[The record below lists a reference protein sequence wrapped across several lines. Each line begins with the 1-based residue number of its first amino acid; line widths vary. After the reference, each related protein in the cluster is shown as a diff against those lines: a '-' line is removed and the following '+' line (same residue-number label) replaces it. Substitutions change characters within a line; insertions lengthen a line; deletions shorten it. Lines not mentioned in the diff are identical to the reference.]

1 MGAGY
6 NIRVRVWRM
15 LADAPDDYVGG
26 AVMTGT
32 VVYSDV
38 MAKMEQEPANMLLA
52 QQGIETTHI
61 YRMNIIPGTLEIY
74 ERDEVQIMKPLDHHY
89 YGDRFRVRGVMYSS
103 HNPRDPRSYLM
114 LNLNRSD
121 RMHRSQ

>member
-6 NIRVRVWRM
+6 NIRVRIWRM
-15 LADAPDDYVGG
+15 STTEPDDYVGG

-32 VVYSDV
+32 VVYQDV
-38 MAKMEQEPANMLLA
+38 MARMEQEPANMLLA

-61 YRMNIIPGTLEIY
+61 YRMNIIPGTLEIF
-74 ERDEVQIMKPLDHHY
+74 ERDEVQIMKPVDHHY
-89 YGDRFRVRGVMYSS
+89 YGDRFRVRGVIYSS